1 MAGRFIQQIRLRHL
15 KGDNMEQKQK
25 THLNHLID
33 RYPKLIVCCEDIVK
47 AYELLEDA
55 YTNGRKL
62 LVSGNGGSASDS
74 EHIVGELM
82 KEFRLKRKVY
92 ADLADNLREIDPEMG
107 TVLAENLQGAL
118 PAICLTGHSALTT
131 AFMNDANADLIFAQ
145 QVNGY
150 GKPGD
155 VFLGI
160 STSGNSKN
168 VLYAAITAK
177 SKGLKV
183 IGLTG
188 AKSNKLMNFAD
199 VCIRVPETET
209 YKIQELHLP
218 VYHCLCLM
226 LEDRF
231 FG

>member
-1 MAGRFIQQIRLRHL
+1 MGTKIEA
-15 KGDNMEQKQK
+15 
-25 THLNHLID
+25 HLNHLID
-33 RYPKLIVCCEDIVK
+33 RYSKLIICREDIMK
-47 AYELLEDA
+47 AYYLLEEA
-55 YTNGRKL
+55 YSNGRKL
-62 LVSGNGGSASDS
+62 LVCGNGGSASDS

-82 KEFRLKRKVY
+82 KEFKLKRKVY
-92 ADLADNLREIDPEMG
+92 SDHAAVLKEIDPEMG
-107 TVLAENLQGAL
+107 QKLAEHLQGAL
-118 PAICLTGHSALTT
+118 PAISLTGHSSLQT
-131 AFMNDANADLIFAQ
+131 AYMNDAVPELVFAQ

-168 VLYAAITAK
+168 VLYAAVNAK
-177 SKGLKV
+177 AKGLKV

-188 AKSNKLMNFAD
+188 AKENKLMMYTD
-199 VCIRVPETET
+199 VCICVPETET

-226 LEDRF
+226 LEDHF
-231 FG
+231 FGE

>member
-1 MAGRFIQQIRLRHL
+1 MDAKLELHIHRLI
-15 KGDNMEQKQK
+15 E
-25 THLNHLID
+25 
-33 RYPKLIVCCEDIVK
+33 RYPELIGCREEIIK
-47 AYELLEDA
+47 AYNIMEEM
-55 YTNGRKL
+55 YRNGGKL

-82 KEFRLKRKVY
+82 KGFRLERKVE
-92 ADLADNLREIDPEMG
+92 AIQAQNLCAIDAEMG
-107 TVLAENLQGAL
+107 RFLSNHLQGAL
-118 PAICLTGHSALTT
+118 PAISLIGHSSLTT
-131 AFMNDANADLIFAQ
+131 AFMNDARPELIFAQ

-150 GKPGD
+150 GANGD
-155 VFLGI
+155 VYLGI
-160 STSGNSKN
+160 STSGNSQN

-188 AKSNKLMNFAD
+188 AKESRLMELAD
-199 VCIRVPETET
+199 VCIRVPEVET

-226 LEDRF
+226 LEEKF
-231 FG
+231 FA

>member
-1 MAGRFIQQIRLRHL
+1 M
-15 KGDNMEQKQK
+15 MEE
-25 THLNHLID
+25 HLNHLID
-33 RYPKLIVCCEDIVK
+33 RYPKLKACKEDIWH
-47 AYELLEDA
+47 AYLMLEEA
-55 YTNGRKL
+55 YRNGRKL
-62 LVSGNGGSASDS
+62 LVCGNGGSASDS

-82 KEFRLKRKVY
+82 KEFKLKRKIFGQQ
-92 ADLADNLREIDPEMG
+92 ATELKKIDEDLGQTLAD
-107 TVLAENLQGAL
+107 NLQGAL
-118 PAICLTGHSALTT
+118 PAISLTGHSALQT
-131 AFMNDANADLIFAQ
+131 AYMNDAVPELVFAQ

-150 GKPGD
+150 GKNGD

-168 VLYAAITAK
+168 VLYAAVTAK

-188 AKSNKLMNFAD
+188 TKENRLMKYAD

-226 LEDRF
+226 LEDKF

>member
-1 MAGRFIQQIRLRHL
+1 
-15 KGDNMEQKQK
+15 MEEF
-25 THLNHLID
+25 LNLLIE
-33 RYPKLIVCCEDIVK
+33 RYPILIVCKADIWR
-47 AYELLEDA
+47 AYELLEEA
-55 YTNGRKL
+55 YSSNRKL
-62 LVSGNGGSASDS
+62 LVCGNGGSASDS

-92 ADLADNLREIDPEMG
+92 ANQAEKLRYIDAEMGQVLAD
-107 TVLAENLQGAL
+107 NLQGAL
-118 PAICLTGHSALTT
+118 PAICLTGHSSLTT
-131 AFMNDANADLIFAQ
+131 AFMNDANADLVFAQ

-150 GKPGD
+150 GKPDD
-155 VFLGI
+155 VFWGI

-188 AKSNKLMNFAD
+188 AKDNKLMRFAD
-199 VCIRVPETET
+199 VCIRVPEIET

-218 VYHCLCLM
+218 IYHCLCLM
-226 LEDRF
+226 LEQKF
-231 FG
+231 FGV

>member
-1 MAGRFIQQIRLRHL
+1 M
-15 KGDNMEQKQK
+15 DEQ
-25 THLNHLID
+25 LNLLIV
-33 RYPKLIVCCEDIVK
+33 RYPKLAVCKEDIKK
-47 AYELLEDA
+47 AYELLEAA
-55 YTNGRKL
+55 YGNGRKL
-62 LVSGNGGSASDS
+62 LVCGNGGSASDS

-82 KEFRLKRKVY
+82 KEFKLKRKVY
-92 ADLADNLREIDPEMG
+92 SDQATALKAIDPELG
-107 TVLAENLQGAL
+107 QVLADNLQGAL
-118 PAICLTGHSALTT
+118 PAICLTGHSSLTT
-131 AFMNDANADLIFAQ
+131 AFMNDANADLVFAQ

-168 VLYAAITAK
+168 VLYAAVNAK
-177 SKGLKV
+177 AKGLKV

-188 AKSNKLMNFAD
+188 AKESKLMKYAD

-226 LEDRF
+226 LEEKF
-231 FG
+231 FGEK

>member
-1 MAGRFIQQIRLRHL
+1 
-15 KGDNMEQKQK
+15 MEAILVK
-25 THLNHLID
+25 HIDHLID
-33 RYPKLIVCCEDIVK
+33 RYPKLIVCRESIIE
-47 AYELLEDA
+47 AYKLLESA
-55 YTNGRKL
+55 YTNERKL

-82 KEFRLKRKVY
+82 KEFKLKRKVY
-92 ADLADNLREIDPEMG
+92 GKQAEALKEIDAELGQTLAD
-107 TVLAENLQGAL
+107 NLQGAL
-118 PAICLTGHSALTT
+118 PAISLTGHSSLTT
-131 AFMNDANADLIFAQ
+131 AFMNDAMPELVFAQ

-155 VFLGI
+155 VYLGI

-168 VLYAAITAK
+168 VLYAAVAAK

-188 AKSNKLMNFAD
+188 ANESKLMKYAD

-209 YKIQELHLP
+209 YKVQELHLP
-218 VYHCLCLM
+218 VYHCLCMM
-226 LEDRF
+226 LEEHF
-231 FG
+231 FASN

>member
-1 MAGRFIQQIRLRHL
+1 
-15 KGDNMEQKQK
+15 MEE
-25 THLNHLID
+25 HLNHLID
-33 RYPKLIVCCEDIVK
+33 RYPKLIVCKEDIMQ
-47 AYELLEDA
+47 AYEILEAA
-55 YTNGRKL
+55 YQNGRKL
-62 LVSGNGGSASDS
+62 LVCGNGGSASDS

-82 KEFRLKRKVY
+82 KEFKLKRKVY
-92 ADLADNLREIDPEMG
+92 GNQAAALKEIDPELG
-107 TVLAENLQGAL
+107 QVLADNLQGAL
-118 PAICLTGHSALTT
+118 PAISLTGHSALQT
-131 AFMNDANADLIFAQ
+131 AYMNDAVPELVFAQ

-168 VLYAAITAK
+168 VLYAAVNAK
-177 SKGLKV
+177 AKGLKV

-188 AKSNKLMNFAD
+188 AKENKLMKFAD

-226 LEDRF
+226 LEQKF

>member
-1 MAGRFIQQIRLRHL
+1 MDPHKQIEELT
-15 KGDNMEQKQK
+15 K
-25 THLNHLID
+25 
-33 RYPKLIVCCEDIVK
+33 RYPALVVCKDDILA
-47 AYELLEDA
+47 AYDILSDA
-55 YTNGRKL
+55 YSNGRKL
-62 LVSGNGGSASDS
+62 LVCGNGGSASDS

-82 KEFRLKRKVY
+82 KEFKLKRKVY
-92 ADLADNLREIDPEMG
+92 SDHAAALKAIDSELGQVLAD
-107 TVLAENLQGAL
+107 NLQGAL
-118 PAICLTGHSALTT
+118 PAISLTGHSSLQT
-131 AFMNDANADLIFAQ
+131 AFMNDAVPELVFAQ

-168 VLYAAITAK
+168 VLYAAVNAK
-177 SKGLKV
+177 AKGLKV

-188 AKSNKLMNFAD
+188 ARENKLMKYAD

-209 YKIQELHLP
+209 YKIQEYHLP

-226 LEDRF
+226 LEDKF
-231 FG
+231 FGE

>member
-1 MAGRFIQQIRLRHL
+1 MEPLKQIEKLVNRHAAL
-15 KGDNMEQKQK
+15 E
-25 THLNHLID
+25 
-33 RYPKLIVCCEDIVK
+33 VCKNDILA
-47 AYELLEDA
+47 AYELLSEA

-62 LVSGNGGSASDS
+62 LVCGNGGSASDS

-82 KEFRLKRKVY
+82 KEFKLKRKVY
-92 ADLADNLREIDPEMG
+92 GDQASALKAIDPELG
-107 TVLAENLQGAL
+107 QVLADNLQGAL
-118 PAICLTGHSALTT
+118 PAICLTGHSSLTT
-131 AFMNDANADLIFAQ
+131 AFMNDANADLVFAQ

-168 VLYAAITAK
+168 VLYAAVNAK
-177 SKGLKV
+177 AKGLKV

-188 AKSNKLMNFAD
+188 AKESKLMQYAD

-226 LEDRF
+226 LEENF
-231 FG
+231 FGGK

>member
-1 MAGRFIQQIRLRHL
+1 MDARLIKHI
-15 KGDNMEQKQK
+15 D
-25 THLNHLID
+25 TLID
-33 RYPKLIVCCEDIVK
+33 RYPKLIVCKNAIIE
-47 AYELLEDA
+47 AYEILQEA
-55 YTNGRKL
+55 YSNDRKL
-62 LVSGNGGSASDS
+62 LVCGNGGSASDS

-82 KEFRLKRKVY
+82 KEFKLKRKVY
-92 ADLADNLREIDPEMG
+92 ADQAEAMKAIDSEMG
-107 TVLAENLQGAL
+107 ATLAENLQGAL
-118 PAICLTGHSALTT
+118 PAICLTGHSSLTT
-131 AFMNDANADLIFAQ
+131 AFMNDANADLVFAQ

-150 GKPGD
+150 GKTND

-168 VLYAAITAK
+168 VCYAAITAK

-188 AKSNKLMNFAD
+188 QKESKMSKLGD
-199 VCIRVPETET
+199 CCIRVPETET

-226 LEDRF
+226 LEDHF
-231 FG
+231 FGA

>member
-1 MAGRFIQQIRLRHL
+1 MDARLI
-15 KGDNMEQKQK
+15 
-25 THLNHLID
+25 NHIDTLID
-33 RYPKLIVCCEDIVK
+33 RYPKLIVCKEDIIC
-47 AYELLEDA
+47 AYEILQEA
-55 YTNGRKL
+55 YSNERKL
-62 LVSGNGGSASDS
+62 LVCGNGGSASDS

-82 KEFRLKRKVY
+82 KEFKLKRKVY
-92 ADLADNLREIDPEMG
+92 AGQAEAMKSIDPEMG
-107 TVLAENLQGAL
+107 ATLAENLQGAL
-118 PAICLTGHSALTT
+118 PAICLTGHSSLTT
-131 AFMNDANADLIFAQ
+131 AFMNDANADLVFAQ

-150 GKPGD
+150 GKAND

-168 VLYAAITAK
+168 VCYAAITAK

-188 AKSNKLMNFAD
+188 GKESKMTVLGD

-226 LEDRF
+226 LEDHF
-231 FG
+231 FGK

>member
-1 MAGRFIQQIRLRHL
+1 M
-15 KGDNMEQKQK
+15 NPQKQIEELTK
-25 THLNHLID
+25 
-33 RYPKLIVCCEDIVK
+33 RYPALEVCKDDILS
-47 AYELLEDA
+47 AYEILSEA
-55 YTNGRKL
+55 YSNGRKL
-62 LVSGNGGSASDS
+62 LVCGNGGSASDS

-82 KEFRLKRKVY
+82 KEFKLKRKVY
-92 ADLADNLREIDPEMG
+92 ADQAAALKEIDPELG
-107 TVLAENLQGAL
+107 QVLADNLQGAL
-118 PAICLTGHSALTT
+118 PAISLTGHSSLQT
-131 AFMNDANADLIFAQ
+131 AFMNDAVPELVFAQ

-168 VLYAAITAK
+168 VLYAAVNAK
-177 SKGLKV
+177 AKGLKV

-188 AKSNKLMNFAD
+188 AKENKLMKYAD

-218 VYHCLCLM
+218 VYHALCLM
-226 LEDRF
+226 LEDKF

>member
-1 MAGRFIQQIRLRHL
+1 MEARLL
-15 KGDNMEQKQK
+15 KHID
-25 THLNHLID
+25 TLIE
-33 RYPKLIVCCEDIVK
+33 RYPKLLICKDDIIK
-47 AYELLEDA
+47 AYEILEEA
-55 YTNGRKL
+55 YESGRKL
-62 LVSGNGGSASDS
+62 LVCGNGGSASDS

-82 KEFRLKRKVY
+82 KEFKLKRKVY
-92 ADLADNLREIDPEMG
+92 ADQAEAMMSIDSEMG
-107 TVLAENLQGAL
+107 AQLAENLQGAL

-150 GKPGD
+150 GKEND

-168 VLYAAITAK
+168 VCYAAITAK
-177 SKGLKV
+177 AKGLKV

-188 AKSNKLMNFAD
+188 ARKSKMSKLGD
-199 VCIRVPETET
+199 CCIRVPETET

-218 VYHCLCLM
+218 VYHCLCMM
-226 LEDRF
+226 LEDKF
-231 FG
+231 FGK

>member
-1 MAGRFIQQIRLRHL
+1 MV
-15 KGDNMEQKQK
+15 KQ
-25 THLNHLID
+25 LNLLIE
-33 RYPKLIVCCEDIVK
+33 RYPKLAVCEEDIEN
-47 AYELLEDA
+47 AYKLLEAA
-55 YTNGRKL
+55 YYNGRKL
-62 LVSGNGGSASDS
+62 LVCGNGGSASDS

-82 KEFRLKRKVY
+82 KEFKLKRKVY
-92 ADLADNLREIDPEMG
+92 SDQAAALKAIDSELGQVLAD
-107 TVLAENLQGAL
+107 NLQGAL
-118 PAICLTGHSALTT
+118 PAISLTGHSSLTT
-131 AFMNDANADLIFAQ
+131 AFMNDAMPELVFAQ

-150 GKPGD
+150 GKAGD

-168 VLYAAITAK
+168 VLYAAVAAK
-177 SKGLKV
+177 AKGLKV

-188 AKSNKLMNFAD
+188 VKENKLMRYAD

-209 YKIQELHLP
+209 YKIQEFHLP

-231 FG
+231 FGHTNSTDYRNK

>member
-1 MAGRFIQQIRLRHL
+1 MNNLVFIN
-15 KGDNMEQKQK
+15 K
-25 THLNHLID
+25 LIE
-33 RYPKLIVCCEDIVK
+33 RYPKLSVCSESIIE
-47 AYELLEDA
+47 AYNILEDS
-55 YTNGRKL
+55 YTQGRKL
-62 LVSGNGGSASDS
+62 LVAGNGGSASDS

-82 KEFRLKRKVY
+82 KEFTLKRKIY
-92 ADLADNLREIDPEMG
+92 SSQAAALKAIDSEMG
-107 TVLAENLQGAL
+107 EILANNLQGAL
-118 PAICLTGHSALTT
+118 PAICLTGHSSLST

-150 GKPGD
+150 GKPND

-168 VLYAAITAK
+168 VCYAAINAK
-177 SKGLKV
+177 AKNMKV

-188 AKSNKLMNFAD
+188 EKQSKLSQLAD
-199 VCIRVPETET
+199 VCIQVPETET

-226 LEDRF
+226 LEKHF
-231 FG
+231 FGE